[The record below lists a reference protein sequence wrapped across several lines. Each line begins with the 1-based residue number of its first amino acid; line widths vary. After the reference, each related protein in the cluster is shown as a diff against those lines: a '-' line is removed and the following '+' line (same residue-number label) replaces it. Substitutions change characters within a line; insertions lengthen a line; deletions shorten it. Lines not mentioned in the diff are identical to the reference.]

1 MSGHSVLLDSEVG
14 QSNPVS
20 LDKGQ
25 DQIVK
30 ERLTK
35 RLLLIFSVYLH
46 YTLTYLQKVTRG
58 HKSKN
63 VSEVL

>member
-35 RLLLIFSVYLH
+35 RLLLVFIVYFH
-46 YTLTYLQKVTRG
+46 YTLTYLQEVT
-58 HKSKN
+58 
-63 VSEVL
+63 